1 MIERQETRRK
11 MKQRNLDV
19 YIHHTMAVC
28 GGFLGIYAILARFNV
43 FGSAQTANLMGLI
56 RDLVGRSF
64 IEVAIRLGA
73 CIIYVIAII
82 LATILEKRVKRIQMI
97 TIFLE
102 IVVVGFLGMIP
113 TTINPMIALY
123 PMFFITAF
131 QWCIF
136 KGAKGYV
143 SSTIFSTNNIKQ
155 TVVSL
160 TEYYLLEENKEKE
173 RKEKLEKAKFFGGS
187 LLAFHMGA
195 LCSALLYPLF
205 GIQTVWWS
213 IVPLLFSMAFILY
226 QESQEKNIMCV
237 ESIVK

>member
-1 MIERQETRRK
+1 

-56 RDLVGRSF
+56 RDLVGRNF

-73 CIIYVIAII
+73 CIIYVLAII
-82 LATILEKRVKRIQMI
+82 LATILEKRVKRIQI
-97 TIFLE
+97 VTIVLE
-102 IVVVGFLGMIP
+102 IVVVGFLGIIP
-113 TTINPMIALY
+113 RTINPMIALY

-155 TVVSL
+155 TVVSF

-187 LLAFHMGA
+187 LLAFHMGT

-205 GIQTVWWS
+205 GIQTVWCC
-213 IVPLLFSMAFILY
+213 IVPLVFSMTLILY

>member
-1 MIERQETRRK
+1 

-56 RDLVGRSF
+56 RDLVGRNF

-73 CIIYVIAII
+73 CIIYVLAII
-82 LATILEKRVKRIQMI
+82 LATILEKRVKKIQI
-97 TIFLE
+97 VTIVLE
-102 IVVVGFLGMIP
+102 IVVVGFLGIIP
-113 TTINPMIALY
+113 RTINPMIALY

-155 TVVSL
+155 TVVSF

-205 GIQTVWWS
+205 GIQTVWCC
-213 IVPLLFSMAFILY
+213 IVPLVFSMTLILY

>member
-1 MIERQETRRK
+1 MIGRQETRRK

-56 RDLVGRSF
+56 RDLVGRNF

-73 CIIYVIAII
+73 CIIYVLAII
-82 LATILEKRVKRIQMI
+82 LATILEKRVKKIQI
-97 TIFLE
+97 VTIVLE
-102 IVVVGFLGMIP
+102 IVVVGFLGIIP
-113 TTINPMIALY
+113 RTINPMIALY

-155 TVVSL
+155 TVVSF

-205 GIQTVWWS
+205 GIQTVWCC
-213 IVPLLFSMAFILY
+213 IVPLVFSMTLILY

>member
-1 MIERQETRRK
+1 

-56 RDLVGRSF
+56 RDLVGRNF

-73 CIIYVIAII
+73 CIIYVLAII
-82 LATILEKRVKRIQMI
+82 LATILEKRVKRIQI
-97 TIFLE
+97 VTIVLE
-102 IVVVGFLGMIP
+102 IVVVGFLGIIP
-113 TTINPMIALY
+113 RTINPMIALY

-155 TVVSL
+155 TVVSF

-173 RKEKLEKAKFFGGS
+173 RKEKLEKAKFFAGS

-205 GIQTVWWS
+205 GIQTVWCC
-213 IVPLLFSMAFILY
+213 IVPLVFSMTLILY

>member
-28 GGFLGIYAILARFNV
+28 GGFSGIYAILARFNV
-43 FGSAQTANLMGLI
+43 FGSAQTANLIGLI

-64 IEVAIRLGA
+64 MEVAIRLGA

-82 LATILEKRVKRIQMI
+82 LATILEKKVKKIQI
-97 TIFLE
+97 VTIVLE
-102 IVVVGFLGMIP
+102 IVVVGFLGIIP

-155 TVVSL
+155 TVVSF

-205 GIQTVWWS
+205 GIRTVWCC
-213 IVPLLFSMAFILY
+213 IVPLVFSMTLILY